1 MGKDYCRVR
10 VEVRVEVRVDV
21 GVVIFRD
28 RKSLNSWVRVSVQIR
43 APVGIRVGARFRVRV
58 RFMARVM
65 DSFRVGIRATISVW
79 LVKKIG
85 EGLNFLRQGG
95 RIKAIKMYFRR

>member
-1 MGKDYCRVR
+1 MGKDYCR
-10 VEVRVEVRVDV
+10 VRVEVRVDV

-43 APVGIRVGARFRVRV
+43 APVGIRVGARLRVRV
-58 RFMARVM
+58 RFMARVMARVM

>member
-1 MGKDYCRVR
+1 MGKDYCR
-10 VEVRVEVRVDV
+10 VRVEVRVDV

>member
-1 MGKDYCRVR
+1 MGKDYCR
-10 VEVRVEVRVDV
+10 VRVEVRVDV

-65 DSFRVGIRATISVW
+65 DSFRVGIRVMISVW